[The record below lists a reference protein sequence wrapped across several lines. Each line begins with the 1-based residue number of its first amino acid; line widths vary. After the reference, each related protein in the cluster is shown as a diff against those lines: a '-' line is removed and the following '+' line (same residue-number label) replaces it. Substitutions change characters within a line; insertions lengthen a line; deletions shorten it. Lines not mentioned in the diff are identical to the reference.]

1 MMELFIT
8 SIVRLIMRNSGGLRL
23 LPVNRWDVLPS
34 RFPKTETKNRRILT
48 ELNEDWKTWLIDHS
62 QPVNTNSLQ
71 RDNAINCQLPLTTGM
86 ITIGYRQLTHGNL
99 NGTSMYVKDFTLDNL
114 AISETLFS
122 SFRRERTYAT
132 IQLNGQ
138 DFGRHPVGRTTL
150 TLDDRWIE
158 QR

>member
-23 LPVNRWDVLPS
+23 LPVNRWDVLPV

-71 RDNAINCQLPLTTGM
+71 RVMQSIVNCLTTGM
-86 ITIGYRQLTHGNL
+86 ITMVIVSSL
-99 NGTSMYVKDFTLDNL
+99 M
-114 AISETLFS
+114 AICMAL
-122 SFRRERTYAT
+122 
-132 IQLNGQ
+132 LCM
-138 DFGRHPVGRTTL
+138 
-150 TLDDRWIE
+150 
-158 QR
+158 